1 MNRPPEDR
9 SPVVHYGTPGW
20 ASSCGVRYPHRV
32 NSTQGM
38 VTCLKCKGTL
48 HWRSRFHDHI
58 KEK

>member
-1 MNRPPEDR
+1 MTIT
-9 SPVVHYGTPGW
+9 HYGTPGY
-20 ASSCGVRYPHRV
+20 ASSCGVRYPRQV
-32 NSTQGM
+32 SSDQGR